1 MPLLNNEE
9 VKQRIFSKF
18 DGRYSLIGEYTGR
31 RNKVLLHCNIHNID
45 FEVSG
50 DTAIRMDKKGNPC
63 PECRR
68 LSHGKVIDLIC
79 PICGKEFKR
88 TASSLKGKNNVYFC
102 SKQCKDL
109 AAKIDS
115 GINIQPDF
123 FKGSNYR
130 IRAFNFYPHHC
141 AVCGWGEDER
151 ILEVHHKDSNRENN
165 SIENLCIL
173 CPICHRKITLKYY
186 QLTDD
191 NKLTNMPD

>member
-1 MPLLNNEE
+1 MANIPEEGIKFCCIVIFITLILKYLEILLLGW
-9 VKQRIFSKF
+9 I
-18 DGRYSLIGEYTGR
+18 
-31 RNKVLLHCNIHNID
+31 
-45 FEVSG
+45 
-50 DTAIRMDKKGNPC
+50 KKGNPC

-141 AVCGWGEDER
+141 AVRGWGEDER

-191 NKLTNMPD
+191 NKLINMPD